1 MNRKKKVWKIAKK
14 EIENKR
20 EKENLTTLEAIV
32 LSVIEKYAPI
42 KRKDIVQ
49 ANSMFTDRNVRK
61 SIEHLRE
68 KGYPICNIGEG
79 YFMPKSKTD
88 IADCI
93 GYLQRG
99 ISGQLKTIDNM
110 TKGLMTFGK
119 KR

>member
-1 MNRKKKVWKIAKK
+1 MKQKRKVRKIAKK

-20 EKENLTTLEAIV
+20 EKENLTTLEAVV

-68 KGYPICNIGEG
+68 KGYPICNVGEG

-110 TKGLMTFGK
+110 TKGLMKFGK